1 MTTMAYTWL
10 AVALV
15 LAILEAM
22 TTNLVSMWFVGG
34 AVGAFIT
41 VLLGGGVLAQ
51 LIVFTV
57 VSAALL
63 AAMRPLI
70 KKRMI
75 VKNPIKTNVNRVIGT
90 TGIVTEPIDNLR
102 AVGAV
107 RLGGVEWTARSA
119 DGAPIGKDAEV
130 RVLRIEGVKA
140 IVETVEAKVNA

>member
-1 MTTMAYTWL
+1 MAYTWL